1 MILRFFGSLLAKY
14 LNTPIKNYFV
24 PAYVSIDALRSTIK
38 PGDILLVEGNVR
50 FSVAIK
56 YLTQSTWSHAA
67 LYIGDS
73 ANQVSKDG
81 YKCDLLEADL
91 IDGII
96 AIPLET
102 YSKFHTR
109 ICRPINLSEEDR
121 EKVINFALSKLG
133 NKYDLKNVIDLIR
146 YLLPTPPVPPRWR
159 RQLIALGSGEPTKAI
174 CSTLIAQAFQS
185 IHYPILPDII
195 KGPQP
200 AQNLKLEKD
209 IYHIRHYSLFT
220 PRDFDISPFFQII
233 KPRIEVGFEYKKIDW
248 DKN

>member
-14 LNTPIKNYFV
+14 LNTPIKDYFV
-24 PAYVSIDALRSTIK
+24 PAYIPIETLRSTIK

-73 ANQVSKDG
+73 ANQVNEDG
-81 YKCDLLEADL
+81 FNCDLLEADL
-91 IDGII
+91 IDGIVT
-96 AIPLET
+96 IPLET

-109 ICRPINLSEEDR
+109 ICRPVNLSKEDTA
-121 EKVINFALSKLG
+121 KLINFALSKLG
-133 NKYDLKNVIDLIR
+133 NKYDLKNVVDLMR
-146 YLLPTPPVPPRWR
+146 YLLPTPPVPSPWR
-159 RQLIALGSGEPTKAI
+159 RRLIALGSGEPTKAI

-185 IHYPILPDII
+185 IQYPILPDII
-195 KGPQP
+195 KTPQS
-200 AQNLKLEKD
+200 ARNSKFEKD

-233 KPRIEVGFEYKKIDW
+233 KPSIEVGFDYKKIDW
-248 DKN
+248 QMK